1 MGLECF
7 VCSELDSIPCPDSN
21 SDYNSWKADTQKYVS
36 HDPATSTDGLSCGII
51 IGGKTC
57 LEDLYLGSDV
67 YDNKAFL
74 SYVTRP
80 WPTALTVAY
89 QWKMAAT
96 TGC

>member
-51 IGGKTC
+51 IGGKT
-57 LEDLYLGSDV
+57 LNIKTY
-67 YDNKAFL
+67 Y
-74 SYVTRP
+74 
-80 WPTALTVAY
+80 ALKSAEMKKECFIVMRQIEKRSLTL
-89 QWKMAAT
+89 Q
-96 TGC
+96 